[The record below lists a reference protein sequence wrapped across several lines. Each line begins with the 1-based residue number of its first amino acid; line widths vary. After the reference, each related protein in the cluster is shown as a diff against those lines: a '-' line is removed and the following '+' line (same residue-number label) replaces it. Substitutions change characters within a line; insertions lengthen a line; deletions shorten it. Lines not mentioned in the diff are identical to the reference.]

1 MSDLPKSVRIME
13 VGPRDGL
20 QIEKVIVPTK
30 DKAEL
35 VERIVEAGVKAIEVG
50 SFVNP
55 KAVPQMADSGEVY
68 RLLRERDAVEYHGLW
83 LNAKGL
89 ERALE
94 NGRVHVTGKLMIAAS
109 DAFLKRNTNKSI
121 AETLASFPL
130 WIAQYRTAGIEADD
144 LHIGAAFG
152 CNFQGEVPVAS
163 VVDLIARSEEVIQRE
178 GCGLRGVSLADT
190 MGWGTPL
197 RTQQLIG
204 AIRERWP
211 HIAIKLHLHDTRGT
225 AMASAA
231 VALSMGIR
239 EFDASIGGLGGCPF
253 AGNKGAAGNVCS
265 EDLVFMCEEM
275 GIETGIDLNLLIAA
289 ARRAQDLVGHEL
301 PGKLMKSGGLR
312 QYRGH

>member
-1 MSDLPKSVRIME
+1 MSELPKSVRIME

-20 QIEKVIVPTK
+20 QIEKAILSTQHKV
-30 DKAEL
+30 EL
-35 VERIVEAGVKAIEVG
+35 VERLVEAGVKAIEVG

-68 RLLRERDAVEYHGLW
+68 RLLPRRDDVEYHGLW

-94 NGRVHVTGKLMIAAS
+94 NGSVHVTGKLMIAAS
-109 DAFLKRNTNKSI
+109 DLFLKRNTNKSI

-130 WIAQYRTAGIEADD
+130 WIAQYKAAGIEADD

-152 CNFQGEVPVAS
+152 CNFQGDIPVLS
-163 VVDLIARSEEVIQRE
+163 VIGLIARGEEVMTRE
-178 GCGLRGVSLADT
+178 GCVLRGVSLADT

-211 HIAIKLHLHDTRGT
+211 QLTIKLHLHDTRGT
-225 AMASAA
+225 AISSAA
-231 VALSMGIR
+231 AALEMGVR
-239 EFDASIGGLGGCPF
+239 DFDSSIGGLGGCPF

-265 EDLVFMCEEM
+265 EDLVFMCQEM
-275 GIETGIDLNLLIAA
+275 GIETGIDLDLLIAA
-289 ARRAQDLVGHEL
+289 ARRAEELVGHEL

-312 QYRGH
+312 QYRAH

>member
-20 QIEKVIVPTK
+20 QIEKKILLTEEKV
-30 DKAEL
+30 EL
-35 VERIVEAGVKAIEVG
+35 VRHIVEAGVKAIEVG

-68 RLLRERDAVEYHGLW
+68 RLLPECADVEYHGLW

-109 DAFLKRNTNKSI
+109 DTFLKRNTNKSI
-121 AETLASFPL
+121 ADTLASFPL
-130 WIAQYRTAGIEADD
+130 WIAQYKAAGIEVDD

-152 CNFQGEVPVAS
+152 CNFQGDVPVAF
-163 VVDLIARSEEVIQRE
+163 VVDLIARGEEVMAQE
-178 GCGLRGVSLADT
+178 GCELRGISLADT

-211 HIAIKLHLHDTRGT
+211 DLHIKLHLHDTRGT
-225 AMASAA
+225 AIASAA
-231 VALSMGIR
+231 AALEMGVH
-239 EFDASIGGLGGCPF
+239 EFDSSIGGLGGCPF

-265 EDLVFMCEEM
+265 EDLVFMCQEM
-275 GIETGIDLNLLIAA
+275 GVETGIDLDKLVAA
-289 ARRAQDLVGHEL
+289 ARRAEELVGHEL
-301 PGKLMKSGGLR
+301 PGKLMKSGGLG
-312 QYRGH
+312 QYRRH